1 MKEQPSNNF
10 EKKPEHIPTEEE
22 VLFLFK
28 RILEAMGKGSFTEI
42 RKLEDGEGLYLWE
55 IAISEKNGGGHREY
69 LYTRK
74 GDYEG
79 RGLPGGSAPETAIHM
94 TCFDLDGIPYTGY
107 PVRKLR
113 DGRWIE
119 IS

>member
-1 MKEQPSNNF
+1 MRELPPNNF
-10 EKKPEHIPTEEE
+10 ERKPEHIPSEGE
-22 VLFLFK
+22 VLALFK
-28 RILEAMGKGSFTEI
+28 CFLKENGATGFREM
-42 RKLEDGEGLYLWE
+42 RKLEDSEGLYLWE

-74 GDYEG
+74 GDYKS

-94 TCFDLDGIPYTGY
+94 TCFDLEGIPYTGY